1 MPLQAAKSG
10 RLCKNSSTVH
20 TGAVRQYSVVGRSFA
35 KPLWLVIPAAAYNN
49 ASLKETGEMLLL
61 VMLVASLLIFYA
73 Y

>member
-35 KPLWLVIPAAAYNN
+35 KPLWLAIPAAGNH
-49 ASLKETGEMLLL
+49 ASLKETGETLSLL
-61 VMLVASLLIFYA
+61 MLVASPLIFYA
-73 Y
+73 H